1 MSNSQ
6 LSAVVQLLI
15 TEGDFLRAAQVAQH
29 LDVSTKTVYRLIE
42 SAKKDPAFGNIIE
55 SQRGLG
61 FRIAPGR
68 FEDAVEL
75 THRSKPFTEPMK
87 NDFSTPEARRR
98 SILVKLL
105 LNAPAPVSVV
115 DILSEFY
122 ISEFTLRADEPHLK
136 SWCEGFDLGLSRK
149 SATMSITGSEKAVRL
164 ALSDTFSAASEKP
177 FLAATNLGDERILS
191 TVEKAVSHIE
201 ESLNATVPQPYRM
214 NLESHLYI
222 VLLRARRAADSSSPL
237 EFGTGPHP
245 GSPFAEIALGA
256 WKELQKLSGLNLHLS
271 EAEYIRRYLV
281 SSRTIGTTE
290 SHATESHSAEV
301 PESEHRSEGLI
312 VTDRFIE
319 LVAEKV
325 AGPFHSEK
333 LRQDLTDHIT
343 PMLNRLRFEV
353 VVKNPLIAQIQKEY
367 RDVYLAV
374 TAAAPIIAEEFN
386 LPPISDHESGYISL
400 YFAREKETHRRPIKT
415 AVMCAS
421 GFGVSEL
428 LRVKLENRFP
438 DLQIQGV
445 YSLEDYPARIPDDI
459 EMLVSSV
466 SVPRTELSAHVILV
480 DSMLTKESERNVRDS
495 IRKLR

>member
-42 SAKKDPAFGNIIE
+42 SAKKDPAFSNIIE

-75 THRSKPFTEPMK
+75 THRPKPFTEPMK

-105 LNAPAPVSVV
+105 LNSPAPVSVV
-115 DILSEFY
+115 DILGEFF
-122 ISEFTLRADEPHLK
+122 ISEFTLRADEPHLR
-136 SWCEGFDLGLSRK
+136 SWCDGFGLTLSRK
-149 SATMSITGSEKAVRL
+149 SATMSISGSEKSVRL

-177 FLAATNLGDERILS
+177 FLAATTLGDERILG

-201 ESLNATVPQPYRM
+201 ETLNATVPQPYRM

-222 VLLRARRAADSSSPL
+222 VLLRARRAAVLSNSL
-237 EFGTGPHP
+237 ELGTGPHP
-245 GSPFAEIALGA
+245 GAPFAEVSFEAL
-256 WKELQKLSGLNLHLS
+256 KELQKLSGLNLHIS

-281 SSRTIGTTE
+281 SSRTIGTPE
-290 SHATESHSAEV
+290 PQSEPQAEN
-301 PESEHRSEGLI
+301 PDSEHHTEGLT

-325 AGPFHSEK
+325 AGPFHTEK
-333 LRQDLTDHIT
+333 LRQDLADHIT

-459 EMLVSSV
+459 ELIVSSV

-480 DSMLTKESERNVRDS
+480 DSMLAKESERNVRDS